1 MQPQKPSRDERER
14 ELCQL
19 SQTPQGR
26 ARIVELF
33 NACFPGGAVPGKGAP
48 KIETIL
54 CHEYGPP
61 ATGRASQ

>member
-1 MQPQKPSRDERER
+1 MRPQKPTRDERER

-26 ARIVELF
+26 TRILEMF
-33 NACFPGGAVPGKGAP
+33 AACFPSGALPPKGTP
-48 KIETIL
+48 RIETIL

-61 ATGRASQ
+61 ATVR